1 MIIINPNEQLEFAE
15 PLKLFSNLK
24 VLVQSKSNKGF
35 LAQEYHPFF
44 NLRKENGEITELVT
58 EKLNF
63 SLQNPVEM
71 IPQQSYDG
79 SINLIINDKKNP
91 PRLINSR
98 FTVREKNTYERVD
111 RLGEND
117 TNLYDVDKF
126 NLQTSL
132 QKLYT
137 NIPQIKFNGE
147 SSSGNLKVGNYVFY
161 FTYCDADEN
170 ETDIVAESGIVSI
183 FKGTTPHSIDGGFRD
198 ENSYKTISFTLNN
211 IDSEYSYIKVY
222 YIRYSSD
229 IDEHR
234 STNAYK
240 LHPKYCVKDN
250 RCDILI
256 TGFENYDEISVDEL
270 NIQYASISSAGT
282 QAISQNTLFLGNIEQ
297 IDPLYEDLKD
307 ISLRILPYYTKHDR
321 TKLIGDVNNRYVDYS
336 INENNYEYYNI
347 QNIYNYVGYSPNEIY
362 RIGIVYIM
370 QDNSL
375 SFVYNIRGM
384 DGIPEEG
391 STTNNY
397 TNIQLYD
404 KENQKRLY
412 IKDIDEATSEFIG
425 TSNHE
430 NSKGVI
436 RIKDS
441 DTLDIYSLSFHIENE
456 VLDYLKSK
464 NIKGYFFVRQK
475 RIPTILGQALVLPI
489 DENTYLPTIPTTKGN
504 IVEGIMDK
512 DRILTH
518 TYQDR
523 LLISKN
529 NNQVQ
534 GCLIFPEFEINQPY
548 FNSLFTGAEF
558 TVKEIPNNNI
568 STNLTRDQLNERHY
582 YIETRNNLKFS
593 STYNK
598 AKLISV
604 ADNVKLSGT
613 SDYKFRARAGET
625 EEGFRYEKIDNQ
637 VEDEKAYNYVR
648 GSFGPYVGM
657 ITNSKINYAKILE
670 VYIPGYS
677 DAVNYFSI
685 RYQDSSSY
693 YTISDRK
700 NLTTVEEFQKPTF
713 RGDSY
718 ICNFTHRLNRN
729 FQDPTSPVNDKII
742 DKDCW
747 QKNFKVKDGV
757 VKKESFNKINLGDLN
772 AVQLG
777 SWITFKVRCSKNL
790 SIRSQN
796 KSYVEESILFGHP
809 RSFYPLT
816 PIDASGTYKIPES
829 DVFNDSF
836 ASTLGTKQYI
846 LIPDVPYLKDKFQ
859 TRIFYSDMYINDA
872 YINGYRRFI
881 NTQYRD
887 YGLQYGG
894 LVKLI
899 NYGRNLVGV
908 FEHGI
913 LLFSINQQT
922 AISSNAQEP
931 IFINSKNVLPETP
944 IVVSD
949 NIGSQ
954 YKDSIIKTDTGIYGI
969 DTYQKKIWKFTENG
983 IIIISNHCLESFL
996 KNNILESESNTYL
1009 GIKNVKT
1016 HYNRNKRDVIFTY
1029 YDNLNSF
1036 EEIAWSLCYNE
1047 DTKTFTTF
1055 YSWIPSFSVNLYNN
1069 FYTFDR
1075 QTSKYISKLGISYT
1089 NSNDKNGI
1097 VLNDIYLEDNKEYTL
1112 DLVNVHIPELSN
1124 DVTITKTFTK
1134 EKDIFGFHNYFTLE
1148 NNILKFTDSKDKP
1161 LKDLLKELEMPVVLL
1176 NIKCQIILSSE
1187 IENYKDIINNYKD
1200 YVTYH
1205 SDIFKST
1212 IALMYK
1218 DTNLQT
1224 EFWSHNSNKPT
1235 NWYGKQHPF
1244 EFEFIVRK
1252 DDMHKIFDNLIII
1265 SNNAEPE
1272 SFHYEI
1278 IGDSYEFAK
1287 DKKNMYIRQEA
1298 TKCLYQY
1305 NNTDITYDKDFFNI
1319 NPDQQNTKSTLLP
1332 LYYSRQDKINTIED
1346 YYHLKDGYSTK
1357 DFSQMAG
1364 AEIVHNKR
1372 TDEYSIWN
1380 HSKCITLEKGGRLR
1394 GNTQYLDNKWLVQIA
1409 PLNIKQANE
1418 PNYEYPPIEITQSP
1432 IPDNILQQG
1441 NIELPEE
1448 LKNYWN
1454 NDNYYYWKDYT
1465 QEEAK
1470 IQDREMKVRIRYK
1483 GDKLAIIRSVYTLFS
1498 YLT

>member
-1 MIIINPNEQLEFAE
+1 MITINPSEQLEFTN
-15 PLKLFSNLK
+15 LILSSNLK
-24 VLVQSKSNKGF
+24 VLLQSKSNKGF

-58 EKLNF
+58 EELNF

-170 ETDIVAESGIVSI
+170 ETDIVAESGMVSI

-321 TKLIGDVNNRYVDYS
+321 SKLIGDVNNRYADYS

-375 SFVYNIRGM
+375 SFVYNIRGL

-397 TNIQLYD
+397 TNIPLYNNKD
-404 KENQKRLY
+404 ERIY

-441 DTLDIYSLSFHIENE
+441 DTLDIYSLSFHIDNK
-456 VLDYLKSK
+456 VLKYLKTK

-489 DENTYLPTIPTTKGN
+489 DEDTHLPTIPTIKGN

-518 TYQDR
+518 TYQNR
-523 LLISKN
+523 LLTSKN

-558 TVKEIPNNNI
+558 IVKEIPYNNI

-582 YIETRNNLKFS
+582 YIETRNNLGFS

-613 SDYKFRARAGET
+613 SDYKFRARAGEA
-625 EEGFRYEKIDNQ
+625 EEGFRYEKVDNQ
-637 VEDEKAYNYVR
+637 VEDEKAHNYVR

-657 ITNSKINYAKILE
+657 IANSKINYAKMLE

-677 DAVNYFSI
+677 NTVNYFSI

-816 PIDASGTYKIPES
+816 PIDASGVYKIPES

-846 LIPDVPYLKDKFQ
+846 LIPEVPYLKDKFQ

-899 NYGRNLVGV
+899 DYGRNLVGV

-954 YKDSIIKTDTGIYGI
+954 YKDSIIKTNTGIYGI

-983 IIIISNHCLESFL
+983 ITIISNHCLESFL

-1036 EEIAWSLCYNE
+1036 EEVAWSLCYNE
-1047 DTKTFTTF
+1047 NTKTFTTF

-1089 NSNDKNGI
+1089 KSNDKNGI
-1097 VLNDIYLEDNKEYTL
+1097 VLNDIYLENNKTYTL
-1112 DLVNVHIPELSN
+1112 DLVNVHIPELSK
-1124 DVTITKTFTK
+1124 DVKIIKTFTR

-1148 NNILKFTDSKDKP
+1148 NNVLKFTDLKDKP
-1161 LKDLLKELEMPVVLL
+1161 LEKLLKELEMPVVLL
-1176 NIKCQIILSSE
+1176 NVKCQIELLTE
-1187 IENYKDIINNYKD
+1187 TQDYNDIINNYKD

-1212 IALMYK
+1212 IALIYK

-1224 EFWSHNSNKPT
+1224 EFWSHSSNKPT

-1252 DDMHKIFDNLIII
+1252 DDMQKIFDNLIII

-1380 HSKCITLEKGGRLR
+1380 HSKCVTLEKGGRLR

-1432 IPDNILQQG
+1432 IPDNILQQN
-1441 NIELPEE
+1441 NIKLPKELE
-1448 LKNYWN
+1448 KYWN
-1454 NDNYYYWKDYT
+1454 KDNYYYWKDYI

-1483 GDKLAIIRSVYTLFS
+1483 GNKLAIIRSVYTLFS